1 MPVLEKNRPSTRH
14 VIVKCQN
21 TECHPT
27 ASREKNSN
35 KRKNR
40 ESEGHQTSPQKSHG
54 KLKALQSHPHLWG
67 TISRQRTGQQAPER
81 VQDDTDRI
89 PGDAH
94 GNGGIEWLEL
104 VTVT

>member
-1 MPVLEKNRPSTRH
+1 MPSYRHPGRKTVTKGRTENRR
-14 VIVKCQN
+14 
-21 TECHPT
+21 
-27 ASREKNSN
+27 
-35 KRKNR
+35 
-40 ESEGHQTSPQKSHG
+40 GHQTSPQKSHG
-54 KLKALQSHPHLWG
+54 QLKALQSHPHLWG

-104 VTVT
+104 ATVT